1 MVVLAVELALSCAKL
16 GMKPRLCPL
25 WKSANARRCR
35 SISCSRLSLPEARA
49 PAAIVVLQAFLDFLK
64 ELLRRW
70 LPKVLIVRLEK
81 RLRIRQSQLCSR
93 HSMNGATQF
102 LQGQKSKIAQ
112 EREIDESQ
120 FSITVAYVNLDNG
133 KIMVWPSW

>member
-1 MVVLAVELALSCAKL
+1 
-16 GMKPRLCPL
+16 
-25 WKSANARRCR
+25 
-35 SISCSRLSLPEARA
+35 
-49 PAAIVVLQAFLDFLK
+49 
-64 ELLRRW
+64 
-70 LPKVLIVRLEK
+70 
-81 RLRIRQSQLCSR
+81 
-93 HSMNGATQF
+93 MNGATQF